1 MTDKKLNSSN
11 KYDDIINIPRPISK
25 THPRMPMINRAAQ
38 FSPFAALPGHGDA
51 IQETARVVDKKIEL
65 DESEKILINEKLL
78 MVSEHLD
85 NKPIVSITYF
95 KPDIKK
101 TGGEYLTITGT
112 VKKLDIY
119 NNQIKMTDGAT
130 VKFDDIIGVESDLF
144 TSLL

>member
-1 MTDKKLNSSN
+1 MK
-11 KYDDIINIPRPISK
+11 IN
-25 THPRMPMINRAAQ
+25 
-38 FSPFAALPGHGDA
+38 
-51 IQETARVVDKKIEL
+51 
-65 DESEKILINEKLL
+65 ILINEKLL

-144 TSLL
+144 TELL